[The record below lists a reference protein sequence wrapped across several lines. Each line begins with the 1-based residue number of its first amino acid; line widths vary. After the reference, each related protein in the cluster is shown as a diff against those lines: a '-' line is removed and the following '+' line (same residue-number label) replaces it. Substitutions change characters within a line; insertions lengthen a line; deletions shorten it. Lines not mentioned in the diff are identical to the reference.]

1 MKKDLFALL
10 YASISD
16 DNEIYVT
23 SFGVFNTEEEARK
36 EMQEYIEDDI
46 QDGYNK
52 VDWEVSSDTAVYDD
66 SAGLT
71 HKTKRKQRLPNC
83 K

>member
-1 MKKDLFALL
+1 MKEELFALL
-10 YASISD
+10 YASMSD
-16 DNEIYVT
+16 EGEIYVT
-23 SFGVFNTEEEARK
+23 SFGVFKTEEEARK
-36 EMQEYIEDDI
+36 EMHEYVEDDI
-46 QDGYNK
+46 KDGYNK

-71 HKTKRKQRLPNC
+71 YKTYRIQKLPKC

>member
-1 MKKDLFALL
+1 MKKELFALL

-16 DNEIYVT
+16 ESEIYVT

-36 EMQEYIEDDI
+36 EMQEYIEEDI

-71 HKTKRKQRLPNC
+71 HKTYRIQRLPNC

>member
-1 MKKDLFALL
+1 MKWKIDLNRMKKDLFALL

-36 EMQEYIEDDI
+36 AQ
-46 QDGYNK
+46 QKHYNAK
-52 VDWEVSSDTAVYDD
+52 K
-66 SAGLT
+66 G
-71 HKTKRKQRLPNC
+71 KGKK

>member
-36 EMQEYIEDDI
+36 EMQEYIEEDI

-52 VDWEVSSDTAVYDD
+52 VDGEVSSDTAVYDD

-71 HKTKRKQRLPNC
+71 HKTYRIQRLPNC